1 MATAALTTHWSDEAG
16 NGTVGQ
22 AGRHGDTASARLS
35 ACDVAPAVAG
45 AAESG
50 RNKGSASVRRL
61 DWLRVMDVVLA
72 LALLVMLAPLLVA
85 VALAVRLTSAGPAL
99 FSHGR
104 IGRRGQSFP
113 CLKFR
118 TMVVDADA
126 RLAALLRCDAEAR
139 AEWLRD
145 HKLRSDPRITPVGA
159 FLRRSSL
166 DELPQLFNVL
176 NGTMSLVGPRPI
188 VAGEVVRYGSRFVDY
203 CRVRPGMTGLWQVNG
218 RSNTTY
224 RQRVAMDV
232 LYVKRRSLL
241 FNSLII
247 AKTIPAV
254 MLQRGS
260 C

>member
-1 MATAALTTHWSDEAG
+1 MATAALTEVWG
-16 NGTVGQ
+16 NPERPHTG
-22 AGRHGDTASARLS
+22 H
-35 ACDVAPAVAG
+35 
-45 AAESG
+45 
-50 RNKGSASVRRL
+50 
-61 DWLRVMDVVLA
+61 DWLRGMDMA
-72 LALLVMLAPLLVA
+72 LALIGLVAVAPLLVLL
-85 VALAVRLTSAGPAL
+85 ALATKLSSPGPVFFA
-99 FSHGR
+99 HGR
-104 IGRRGQSFP
+104 VGRHGRSFA
-113 CLKFR
+113 CYKFR

-126 RLAALLRCDAEAR
+126 RLAALLDHDPVAR

-145 HKLRSDPRITPVGA
+145 HKLRDDPRITRIGA

-188 VAGEVVRYGSRFVDY
+188 VAGEVARYGSRIADY
-203 CRVRPGMTGLWQVNG
+203 CSVRPGMTGLWQVNG

-232 LYVKRRSLL
+232 LYVRRRSFAL
-241 FNSLII
+241 NSLII

-254 MLQRGS
+254 MMQKGS